1 VSASGYCFVLFG
13 GRWYRRLET
22 RSAVGRVR
30 SDGFGSD
37 LMVSAGDTFGS
48 DGSATAGDRLHGGS
62 SDAGGRRLECEAS
75 TDVVVGSGST
85 GFHGGRLARAKG
97 KQAQLRVR
105 GDLKG
110 DWVSRRRASEGLR
123 RRRR

>member
-1 VSASGYCFVLFG
+1 MGRSDLMVSA
-13 GRWYRRLET
+13 
-22 RSAVGRVR
+22 
-30 SDGFGSD
+30 SD
-37 LMVSAGDTFGS
+37 LMVSAGDTLGS
-48 DGSATAGDRLHGGS
+48 DGSATAGDRLHGDS
-62 SDAGGRRLECEAS
+62 SDAGGRRLECGAS

-110 DWVSRRRASEGLR
+110 DWVSRRRASDGYGGGGGGGGLNSN
-123 RRRR
+123 